1 MRNWVKLCWIENQ
14 SLSIYMYQWFFIKFS
29 LVFKAKSKG
38 KQYPKYEN
46 YANFYQLHVRKRVKL
61 VSNGQK

>member
-1 MRNWVKLCWIENQ
+1 
-14 SLSIYMYQWFFIKFS
+14 MYQLFFIKFS

-38 KQYPKYEN
+38 KQYLKYEN